1 MSVAVKEITTIKDL
15 ANKEVLTAVVGAGGG
30 LVAGTYLA
38 QIAKTSLAQT
48 GWAGFGVTSGVKA
61 ALALG
66 MGLLAKGQSG
76 LAKILLTLSSIG
88 SLAGIIPDLV
98 AMFYA
103 GGAEAGGQITGLML
117 RELTL
122 GSEALAGAG
131 VGAGVGTPSP
141 GAVGQ
146 TIVGT
151 TDYAGNHTPVTDIS
165 KPLGAGS
172 VKDFAGD

>member
-1 MSVAVKEITTIKDL
+1 MSVAVKEITAIKDL

-38 QIAKTSLAQT
+38 QMAKTSLAQT
-48 GWAGFGVTSGVKA
+48 GWAGFGVTAGVKA
-61 ALALG
+61 LLALG
-66 MGLLAKGQSG
+66 MGILSKGQSG
-76 LAKILLTLSSIG
+76 LAKVLLTLSSIG

-98 AMFYA
+98 SMFYA

-131 VGAGVGTPSP
+131 VE
-141 GAVGQ
+141 GAVAPTLGEVAG
-146 TIVGT
+146 I
-151 TDYAGNHTPVTDIS
+151 TDYAGNGPSVESVS